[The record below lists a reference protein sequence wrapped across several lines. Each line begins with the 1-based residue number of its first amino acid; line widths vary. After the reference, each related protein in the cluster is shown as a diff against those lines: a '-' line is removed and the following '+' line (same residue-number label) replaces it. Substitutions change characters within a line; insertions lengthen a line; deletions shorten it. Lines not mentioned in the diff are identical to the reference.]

1 MILKL
6 FLLIPFSIAFV
17 KLIIYPLRRSSNT
30 FRCSQT
36 VNAVIVDI
44 KRMELYD
51 DEEGGTY
58 IRYRPVYKYEFG
70 GNIFYKTSHYKHGRN
85 SQIGKTVKIRIN
97 PQNPEE
103 IYDQSIFFRLFRNDS
118 FCCVGITFC
127 KCRILCICFKVVV
140 HIIRNFSAMTFVPRR
155 LRIWESALEN
165 SILTFKY

>member
-103 IYDQSIFFRLFRNDS
+103 IYDQSIFLGYSGTIAFAVLGLFFTIVG
-118 FCCVGITFC
+118 FCV
-127 KCRILCICFKVVV
+127 
-140 HIIRNFSAMTFVPRR
+140 FV
-155 LRIWESALEN
+155 LKWLF
-165 SILTFKY
+165 T